1 MMQSLPSNILA
12 GLLCGL
18 ILTLALA
25 GCKNEPQEGL
35 EASREAT
42 VFYDGVIV
50 AMGDSLTAGLGVSTQ
65 NSYPAL
71 LEQMLHERGLN
82 YRVINGG
89 VSGETSSGA
98 RSRVGWI
105 ISMKPDLV
113 LLVTGA
119 NDGLRGIDPVLI
131 KDNIARIISELQAAD
146 IEVVLGGMKMST
158 NMGQDYVSQ
167 FNRLYPELAAANQ
180 IGIMEFFLEDVALQ
194 PEFNQ
199 ADGIHPNEQGY
210 RVIAENILPH
220 VLEALERIERQKS

>member
-1 MMQSLPSNILA
+1 MKKPPPSILA
-12 GLLCGL
+12 SLLCGL
-18 ILTLALA
+18 IFLFVPAA
-25 GCKNEPQEGL
+25 CKNEQQANL

-42 VFYDGVIV
+42 ITYDGVIV
-50 AMGDSLTAGLGVSTQ
+50 AMGDSLTAGLGVSPQ
-65 NSYPAL
+65 KNYPAL

-113 LLVTGA
+113 ILVTGA
-119 NDGLRGIDPVLI
+119 NDGLRGIDPALI
-131 KDNIARIISELQAAD
+131 KDNIAQIIAELQSAD
-146 IEVVLGGMKMST
+146 IGVLLGGMKMST
-158 NMGQDYVSQ
+158 NMGQDYVNE
-167 FNRLYPELAAANQ
+167 FNRLYPELAAASSVDF
-180 IGIMEFFLEDVALQ
+180 MEFFLAGVALQ

-199 ADGIHPNEQGY
+199 TDGIHPNERGY

-220 VLEALERIERQKS
+220 VLQALERIRLENS

>member
-1 MMQSLPSNILA
+1 MKSLPTNILA
-12 GLLCGL
+12 GLLCGM
-18 ILTLALA
+18 ILTVALA
-25 GCKNEPQEGL
+25 GCKNEQKEGF

-42 VFYDGVIV
+42 VSYDGVIM
-50 AMGDSLTAGLGVSTQ
+50 AMGDSLTAGLGVSPQ

-98 RSRVGWI
+98 KSRVDWI

-113 LLVTGA
+113 ILVTGA
-119 NDGLRGIDPVLI
+119 NDGLRGIDPALI
-131 KDNIARIISELQAAD
+131 RDNIAWIISELQAAD

-167 FNRLYPELAAANQ
+167 FNRLYPELAAAKEL
-180 IGIMEFFLEDVALQ
+180 GIIEFFLEGVALR

-220 VLEALERIERQKS
+220 VLEALERIERRNS

>member
-1 MMQSLPSNILA
+1 MMKSLPTNILA
-12 GLLCGL
+12 GLLCGM
-18 ILTLALA
+18 ILTVALA
-25 GCKNEPQEGL
+25 GCKNEQKEGF

-42 VFYDGVIV
+42 VSYDGVIM
-50 AMGDSLTAGLGVSTQ
+50 AMGDSLTAGLGVSPQ

-98 RSRVGWI
+98 KSRVDWI

-113 LLVTGA
+113 ILVTGA
-119 NDGLRGIDPVLI
+119 NDGLRGIDPALI
-131 KDNIARIISELQAAD
+131 RDNIAWIISELQAAD

-167 FNRLYPELAAANQ
+167 FNRLYPELAAAKEL
-180 IGIMEFFLEDVALQ
+180 GIIEFFLEGVALR

-220 VLEALERIERQKS
+220 VLEALERIERRNS

>member
-1 MMQSLPSNILA
+1 MKSLPSNILA

-18 ILTLALA
+18 ILTLALV
-25 GCKNEPQEGL
+25 GCENEQKEGL

-42 VFYDGVIV
+42 VSYDGVIV
-50 AMGDSLTAGLGVSTQ
+50 AMGDSLTAGLGVSPQ

-98 RSRVGWI
+98 KSRVDWI

-113 LLVTGA
+113 ILVTGA
-119 NDGLRGIDPVLI
+119 NDGLRGIDPALI
-131 KDNIARIISELQAAD
+131 RDNIAWIISELQAAD

-158 NMGQDYVSQ
+158 NMGQDYVRE
-167 FNRLYPELAAANQ
+167 FNRLYPELAAAKGL
-180 IGIMEFFLEDVALQ
+180 GIMEFFLEGVALQ

-220 VLEALERIERQKS
+220 VLEALERIERRNS

>member
-1 MMQSLPSNILA
+1 MKSLPSNILA

-25 GCKNEPQEGL
+25 GCKNEQKEGF

-42 VFYDGVIV
+42 VSYDGVIM
-50 AMGDSLTAGLGVSTQ
+50 AMGDSLTAGLGVSPQ

-98 RSRVGWI
+98 KSRVDWI

-113 LLVTGA
+113 ILVTGA
-119 NDGLRGIDPVLI
+119 NDGLRGIDPALI

-167 FNRLYPELAAANQ
+167 FNRLYPELAAAKEL
-180 IGIMEFFLEDVALQ
+180 GIMEFFLEGVALQ

-220 VLEALERIERQKS
+220 VLEALERIERRNS

>member
-1 MMQSLPSNILA
+1 MKSLPANILA

-25 GCKNEPQEGL
+25 GCKNERQEGL

-42 VFYDGVIV
+42 VSYDGVIV
-50 AMGDSLTAGLGVSTQ
+50 AMGDSLTAGLGVSPQ

-89 VSGETSSGA
+89 VSGETSSGGK
-98 RSRVGWI
+98 SRVAWI

-113 LLVTGA
+113 ILVTGA
-119 NDGLRGIDPVLI
+119 NDGLRGIDPALI
-131 KDNIARIISELQAAD
+131 KDNIAWIISELQAAD

-180 IGIMEFFLEDVALQ
+180 LGFMEFFLEGVALQ
-194 PEFNQ
+194 PKFNQ

-220 VLEALERIERQKS
+220 VLEALERIERRNS

>member
-1 MMQSLPSNILA
+1 MMQRPCSNILA

-18 ILTLALA
+18 LFALVLTS
-25 GCKNEPQEGL
+25 CKNEQQADL
-35 EASREAT
+35 EASREAS
-42 VFYDGVIV
+42 VSYDGVIV
-50 AMGDSLTAGLGVSTQ
+50 AMGDSLTAGLGVSPQ
-65 NSYPAL
+65 KNYPAL

-98 RSRVGWI
+98 RSRAGWI

-113 LLVTGA
+113 ILVTGA
-119 NDGLRGIDPVLI
+119 NDGLRGIDPALI
-131 KDNIARIISELQAAD
+131 KDNIARIISELQRAD
-146 IEVVLGGMKMST
+146 IKVVLGGMKMST
-158 NMGQDYVSQ
+158 NMGQDYVGK

-180 IGIMEFFLEDVALQ
+180 VGFIEFFLEGVALQ

-210 RVIAENILPH
+210 RVIAENILPR
-220 VLEALERIERQKS
+220 VLEALKK